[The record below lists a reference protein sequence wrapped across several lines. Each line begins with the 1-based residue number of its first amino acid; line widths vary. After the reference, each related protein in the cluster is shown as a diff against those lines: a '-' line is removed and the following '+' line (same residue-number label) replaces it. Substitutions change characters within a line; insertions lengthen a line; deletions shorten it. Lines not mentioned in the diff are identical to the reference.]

1 METMLDR
8 QDCNLHGCLYLC
20 KHRSRPAAVFSRVSR
35 HLVSP
40 QRTQGRYFQP
50 VSPGNA
56 PKKIRGPV
64 LGRPIKA
71 LWKTH
76 HKQRAIGTL
85 GTGLLRFSTSP
96 AASSLRPPFTLLLP
110 LRSFLPPSL
119 SPSSPLLPSPNPFPL
134 SFFIFCYYYYY
145 LYYYLCYCY
154 SICCCV
160 FCLFNCYTLRPSTS
174 SCLIIPVASRCRSL
188 RWASTFP
195 APPAALRPCPN
206 LRTRPM
212 AKCLRPRK

>member
-1 METMLDR
+1 MAVCISASTVLD
-8 QDCNLHGCLYLC
+8 LPLY
-20 KHRSRPAAVFSRVSR
+20 SRAFLAILSARKEPRGDIS
-35 HLVSP
+35 SP
-40 QRTQGRYFQP
+40 YLP
-50 VSPGNA
+50 VTPR
-56 PKKIRGPV
+56 KKIRGPV

-119 SPSSPLLPSPNPFPL
+119 PLTPLLPSPNPFPL

>member
-1 METMLDR
+1 MYGTVRYGMVCHVGMETMLDR
-8 QDCNLHGCLYLC
+8 QDCNLHGCRCLC

-35 HLVSP
+35 RPVSP
-40 QRTQGRYFQP
+40 QRSQGRYFQP

-56 PKKIRGPV
+56 PKKMRGPV

-110 LRSFLPPSL
+110 LRPFLPPSL
-119 SPSSPLLPSPNPFPL
+119 PLTPSSPPLILSLFP
-134 SFFIFCYYYYY
+134 SFF
-145 LYYYLCYCY
+145 LYFL
-154 SICCCV
+154 
-160 FCLFNCYTLRPSTS
+160 LL
-174 SCLIIPVASRCRSL
+174 LLLSL
-188 RWASTFP
+188 LLS
-195 APPAALRPCPN
+195 L
-206 LRTRPM
+206 L
-212 AKCLRPRK
+212 LL